1 MRTSFYP
8 FSSIVQCPW
17 VNFKSD
23 IQIFPNCTIPIDK
36 VVTKLITSF
45 SSPSLTNN
53 LYQVRSGCNIFYLS
67 LHNTWSNAGVGGG
80 VGCIIHNISLN
91 SLSLSLSLLLS
102 TYPVTEKLLFPL
114 QHYKRM
120 QIYQKSNILAL
131 HADGHR
137 NAERRG
143 EDHAVRHPV
152 GLDPPQQQQQ
162 LLWQT
167 GQISEIVHDICCSS
181 KMYCYSPWH
190 VLLVSHKNCRRCND
204 NILL

>member
-91 SLSLSLSLLLS
+91 SLSLSLSLSCSQHILLQKICSSHFNIIRECKFTKSQISWLS
-102 TYPVTEKLLFPL
+102 TLTGTVTL
-114 QHYKRM
+114 
-120 QIYQKSNILAL
+120 
-131 HADGHR
+131 
-137 NAERRG
+137 RG
-143 EDHAVRHPV
+143 EEKIMLS
-152 GLDPPQQQQQ
+152 GTQ
-162 LLWQT
+162 
-167 GQISEIVHDICCSS
+167 
-181 KMYCYSPWH
+181 
-190 VLLVSHKNCRRCND
+190 
-204 NILL
+204 